1 MKALFSL
8 IGTIATSK
16 YLSLVLR
23 CYIGLVFILAAMSKL
38 VYPAEFAENIAAYQ
52 IVPHWLV
59 NFLAVALPWLEL
71 ICGLFLVIGLM
82 TRASSAILGALL
94 VGFILFITVNIFR
107 GNAISCGC
115 FDTVGEEIG
124 WKKVFVDSLWLLF
137 TVQIYYCDRIF
148 QIRRQRVLFR

>member
-1 MKALFSL
+1 MKAFFSF

-23 CYIGLVFILAAMSKL
+23 AYIGLVFIVAAMSKL

-59 NFLAVALPWLEL
+59 NSLAVALPWLEL
-71 ICGLFLVIGLM
+71 ICGLFLIIGLM

-148 QIRRQRVLFR
+148 QIRRQRILFR